1 MPRKIDR
8 PAVIEAAGFPPKRIE
23 EYAGR
28 VNSGH
33 AAVSVARMVSPQ
45 GWSEPGQRPEFEEI
59 TVVLRGTLRV
69 EHEGGG
75 VEIGAGEAVVTAP
88 GEWVRYGS
96 PHPGGAEYVAVCLP
110 AFSPATVHRDD
121 EAGAGATGA
130 ERGATQV
137 AARAARIAAATGAA
151 PDAATLPPGL
161 RIDRLSIAEA
171 SAVLAAVNALLME
184 LGEEGDEAGVTDVEA
199 VLAAWRA
206 AGDRFQAFAA
216 REPDG
221 AVAGLLTLFESFAI
235 YAGGAYGVINE
246 MYVAPGRR
254 SAGVGAALIEAAAAY
269 GRGRGWSRL
278 DVTAPES
285 PRWLR
290 TRRFYE
296 SRGFRFTGP
305 KLKRYLD

>member
-8 PAVIEAAGFPPKRIE
+8 PAVIEAAGLPPKRIE

-69 EHEGGG
+69 EHEGGV

-88 GEWVRYGS
+88 GEWVRYAS

-121 EAGAGATGA
+121 EAGAGGATRA
-130 ERGATQV
+130 DRRGAP
-137 AARAARIAAATGAA
+137 ARPAAAAA
-151 PDAATLPPGL
+151 PAGAPDTAALPAGL

-171 SAVLAAVNALLME
+171 AAVLEAVDALLRE

-216 REPDG
+216 RAPDG
-221 AVAGLLTLFESFAI
+221 AVAGLLTLLESFAI

-269 GRGRGWSRL
+269 ARGRGWSRL
-278 DVTAPES
+278 DVTAPGS

-305 KLKRYLD
+305 KLKRHLD

>member
-1 MPRKIDR
+1 MPKKIDR
-8 PAVIEAAGFPPKRIE
+8 PAVIEAAGSPPKRIE

-33 AAVSVARMVSPQ
+33 SAVSVARMVSPQ

-69 EHEGGG
+69 EHEGGV

-88 GEWVRYGS
+88 GEWIRYGS
-96 PHPGGAEYVAVCLP
+96 PHDGGAEYVAVCLP

-121 EAGAGATGA
+121 EAGATGTA
-130 ERGATQV
+130 RGA
-137 AARAARIAAATGAA
+137 AAGAATGVAA
-151 PDAATLPPGL
+151 GAPTPGAAALPAGL
-161 RIDRLSIAEA
+161 RIDRLSIADA
-171 SAVLAAVNALLME
+171 PAVFGAVNALLLE
-184 LGEEGDEAGVTDVEA
+184 LGEEGDEAGITDTGA

-216 REPDG
+216 REPGG

-246 MYVAPGRR
+246 MYVAPRHR
-254 SAGVGAALIEAAAAY
+254 SSGVGAALIEAAAAC
-269 GRGRGWSRL
+269 GRGRGWTRI

-285 PRWLR
+285 PRWTR

-296 SRGFRFTGP
+296 ARGFRFAGP
-305 KLKRYLD
+305 KLKHYLR

>member
-1 MPRKIDR
+1 MPRRIER
-8 PAVIEAAGFPPKRIE
+8 PAVIEAAGHPPKRIE

-33 AAVSVARMVSPQ
+33 AAVSVARMVSPH

-69 EHEGGG
+69 EHEGGALD
-75 VEIGAGEAVVTAP
+75 VAAGEAVVTAP
-88 GEWVRYGS
+88 GEWVRYGT

-121 EAGAGATGA
+121 ESPAAEPAPPRAG
-130 ERGATQV
+130 
-137 AARAARIAAATGAA
+137 GAA
-151 PDAATLPPGL
+151 PSGIT
-161 RIDRLSIAEA
+161 IQRLSIDDA
-171 SAVLAAVNALLME
+171 SQVFAAVNALLVE
-184 LGEEGDEAGVTDVEA
+184 LGEEGDEAGVTDIPA
-199 VLAAWRA
+199 VLAAWRG
-206 AGDRFQAFAA
+206 AGERFQAFAA
-216 REPDG
+216 RGSDG
-221 AVAGLLTLFESFAI
+221 RLAGLLTLFESFAI

-246 MYVAPGRR
+246 MWVAPDRR

-269 GRGRGWSRL
+269 GRGRGWKRI

-285 PRWLR
+285 PRWQR

-296 SRGFRFTGP
+296 TQGFRFTGP

>member
-1 MPRKIDR
+1 MPRTIDH
-8 PAVIEAAGFPPKRIE
+8 PAVIEATGSPPKRIE

-33 AAVSVARMVSPQ
+33 AAVSVARMVSPR

-69 EHEGGG
+69 EHEGG
-75 VEIGAGEAVVTAP
+75 VVDVRAGQAVVTAP
-88 GEWVRYGS
+88 GEWIRYGS
-96 PHPGGAEYVAVCLP
+96 PHDGGAEYVAVCLP

-121 EAGAGATGA
+121 EAGADGAG
-130 ERGATQV
+130 RGAATRT
-137 AARAARIAAATGAA
+137 AAGAATPAAAAPAA
-151 PDAATLPPGL
+151 AALPTGL
-161 RIDRLSIAEA
+161 RIDRLSIADA
-171 SAVLAAVNALLME
+171 PAVFGAVNALLFE
-184 LGEEGDEAGVTDVEA
+184 LGEEGDEAGITDTEA
-199 VLAAWRA
+199 VLAAWRV

-216 REPDG
+216 RAGDG

-246 MYVAPGRR
+246 MYVAPGHR
-254 SAGVGAALIEAAAAY
+254 SSGVGAALIEAAAAY
-269 GRGRGWSRL
+269 GRGRGWARL

-296 SRGFRFTGP
+296 ARGFRFTGP
-305 KLKRYLD
+305 KLKRYLR